1 MLYTHI
7 TELIGNTPLLR
18 IDPAVHQLANVELYA
33 KLEHLNPFGS
43 LKDRTAWG
51 LVKDALPQII
61 EQQQT
66 IVEFSSGNT
75 AKALALLASVHSL
88 DFQTITNRI
97 KVPEV
102 YNVLQVVGAAIDTL
116 PGNTECPDYAYLESK
131 TQDHPDHYFHT
142 DQYRNARNYQAHEAT
157 GREIFDDLGPVDYVY
172 GGLGTAGSTRGVTA
186 FLRAKNPDLQS
197 IGIIAELGH
206 SIPGLRNIDEMEE
219 MGIFEKDQYQDFVVV
234 DIPHALDGMLT
245 LIRRCGVLGG
255 PGSGAVYAGIRQ
267 HLQEQSLYWTRQMKV
282 VFIVCDRM
290 EWYISY
296 LQQHRPDLF
305 DTDAT
310 DLQSV
315 SQRLPQSAHA

>member
-51 LVKDALPQII
+51 LIKDGLPQMI
-61 EQQQT
+61 ENKQT

-75 AKALALLASVHSL
+75 AKALAILASVHGL

-102 YNVLQVVGAAIDTL
+102 YNVLKVVGATINTL
-116 PGNTECPDYAYLESK
+116 DGTTACPDYAYLERQ
-131 TQDHPDHYFHT
+131 TRHNPDGYFHT
-142 DQYRNARNYQAHEAT
+142 DQYRSAKNPRIHYDTT
-157 GREIFDDLGPVDYVY
+157 GQEIFADIGPVDYLY
-172 GGLGTAGSTRGVTA
+172 GGLGTAGSTRGA
-186 FLRAKNPDLQS
+186 AEFLHEKNSALQN
-197 IGIIAELGH
+197 IGVIAELGH

-219 MGIFEKDQYQDFVVV
+219 MGIFEKELYQDFVVV
-234 DIPHALDGMLT
+234 DIPHTLDATLT
-245 LIRRCGVLGG
+245 LIRRCGILAG
-255 PGSGAVYAGIRQ
+255 PSSGAVYQGIRQ
-267 HLQEQSLYWTRQMKV
+267 HLQEQSLHWTRPMKV
-282 VFIVCDRM
+282 VFIVCDRV

-296 LQQHRPDLF
+296 LQMHRPDMF
-305 DTDAT
+305 DEDISEAARI
-310 DLQSV
+310 SCV
-315 SQRLPQSAHA
+315 

>member
-7 TELIGNTPLLR
+7 TEIIGNTPLLR
-18 IDPAVHQLANVELYA
+18 IDQAVHQLANVELYA

-51 LVKDALPQII
+51 LVKDALPHII

-75 AKALALLASVHSL
+75 AKALAILASVHGL

-102 YNVLQVVGAAIDTL
+102 YNVLKVVDAAIDTL
-116 PGNTECPDYAYLESK
+116 PGTTECPDYAYLEQQ
-131 TQDHPDHYFHT
+131 TRDHPDHYFHT
-142 DQYRNARNYQAHEAT
+142 DQYRNAKNYQVHYETT
-157 GREIFDDLGPVDYVY
+157 GREIFEDLGPVDYLY
-172 GGLGTAGSTRGVTA
+172 GGLGTAGSTRGVTE
-186 FLRAKNPDLQS
+186 FLHEKNPDLQS
-197 IGIIAELGH
+197 IGIVAELDH
-206 SIPGLRNIDEMEE
+206 SIPGLRNIDEMAD
-219 MGIFEKDQYQDFVVV
+219 MGIFEKNLYQDLVVV

-245 LIRRCGVLGG
+245 LIRRCGVLCG

-267 HLQEQSLYWTRQMKV
+267 HLQQQSLHWTRPVKV

-296 LQQHRPDLF
+296 LQKHRPDLF
-305 DTDAT
+305 DTQISDAASIA
-310 DLQSV
+310 SV
-315 SQRLPQSAHA
+315 